1 MKPYP
6 TPPEG
11 LQVVSAPPLLT
22 LTLDRPQRRNS
33 LTDDIVL
40 ALIDTLE
47 AASADEEIRAALLN
61 AEGDNFCSGFD
72 LAGRAG
78 GRSRPRPG
86 SISRRMPYLV
96 NRLIPVML
104 EVQVPIVCAVRGWAV
119 GLGLSL
125 ALASDFAVVADDAR
139 LRAPFTSM
147 GITPDS
153 GSSWLLPR
161 LAGVARAKQM
171 LMLGEEVSGADAAD
185 WGLIHQSV
193 PRCPCRIRG
202 RRAGRQIGRF
212 GHRGRRSGQNPHP
225 PQLRAQPGG
234 PPGRRG
240 LRHGVVVPFRRLP
253 GVGRVPPRG
262 PSPRLHRP
270 VAISQTGYN
279 GTGR

>member
-6 TPPEG
+6 PPPEG
-11 LQVVSAPPLLT
+11 LQALAAPPMLT

-47 AASADEEIRAALLN
+47 AASADEEIRAVLLT
-61 AEGDNFCSGFD
+61 ATGDNFCSGFD

-78 GRSRPRPG
+78 DGSRPRPG

-125 ALASDFAVVADDAR
+125 VLASDFAVVADDAR
-139 LRAPFTSM
+139 LRAPFTAM

-153 GSSWLLPR
+153 GTSWLLPR
-161 LAGVARAKQM
+161 LAGVVRTKQM
-171 LMLGEEVSGADAAD
+171 LMLGEEISGAEAAE
-185 WGLIHQSV
+185 WGLVHQAV
-193 PRCPCRIRG
+193 PALHVDAEAAAL
-202 RRAGRQIGRF
+202 AGRLAASANVAVGLAKTLIHRSSGRTLEAHLSDEAF
-212 GHRGRRSGQNPHP
+212 AMELSSRSADFREWAVSRREGRP
-225 PQLRAQPGG
+225 PD
-234 PPGRRG
+234 
-240 LRHGVVVPFRRLP
+240 F
-253 GVGRVPPRG
+253 
-262 PSPRLHRP
+262 
-270 VAISQTGYN
+270 
-279 GTGR
+279 TGR

>member
-11 LQVVSAPPLLT
+11 LQVVSVPPILT
-22 LTLDRPQRRNS
+22 LTLDRPQRRNA

-47 AASADEEIRAALLN
+47 AASADEEIRAVLLN
-61 AEGDNFCSGFD
+61 SAGDSFCSGFD

-78 GRSRPRPG
+78 EGNRPRPS

-104 EVQVPIVCAVRGWAV
+104 QVQVPTVCAVRGWAV

-125 ALASDFAVVADDAR
+125 VLASDFAVAADDAR
-139 LRAPFTSM
+139 LRAPFTAM

-161 LAGVARAKQM
+161 VAGVARAKQM
-171 LMLGEEVSGADAAD
+171 LMLGDEVSGAEAAA
-185 WGLIHQSV
+185 WGLIHQAVSADKV
-193 PRCPCRIRG
+193 ETEAAALVARLAASATVAVGLAKTLIHRSSG
-202 RRAGRQIGRF
+202 RSLEAHLGDEAFAMELSSRSADFREWAASRQEGR
-212 GHRGRRSGQNPHP
+212 P
-225 PQLRAQPGG
+225 PD
-234 PPGRRG
+234 
-240 LRHGVVVPFRRLP
+240 F
-253 GVGRVPPRG
+253 
-262 PSPRLHRP
+262 
-270 VAISQTGYN
+270 
-279 GTGR
+279 TGR

>member
-6 TPPEG
+6 APPEG
-11 LQVVSAPPLLT
+11 LQVVSALPLLT

-47 AASADEEIRAALLN
+47 AASADEEIRVVLLN
-61 AEGDNFCSGFD
+61 AVGENFCSGFD

-78 GRSRPRPG
+78 GGSRPRPG

-104 EVQVPIVCAVRGWAV
+104 EVQVPIVCAVQGWAV

-125 ALASDFAVVADDAR
+125 VLASDFAVAADDAR

-153 GSSWLLPR
+153 GTSWLLPR

-171 LMLGEEVSGADAAD
+171 LILGEEISGADAAA
-185 WGLIHQSV
+185 WGLIHQAV
-193 PRCPCRIRG
+193 PAERVHAEAGVLTARLASSATVAVGLTKTLIQRG
-202 RRAGRQIGRF
+202 SGRSLEAHLGDEAF
-212 GHRGRRSGQNPHP
+212 AMELSSRSADFREWAESRQQDRP
-225 PQLRAQPGG
+225 PD
-234 PPGRRG
+234 
-240 LRHGVVVPFRRLP
+240 F
-253 GVGRVPPRG
+253 
-262 PSPRLHRP
+262 
-270 VAISQTGYN
+270 
-279 GTGR
+279 TGR

>member
-11 LQVVSAPPLLT
+11 LQVVSAPPILT

-47 AASADEEIRAALLN
+47 AASADEEIRAVLLN
-61 AEGDNFCSGFD
+61 AVGDNFCSGFD

-78 GRSRPRPG
+78 GGTRPRPG

-119 GLGLSL
+119 GLGFSL
-125 ALASDFAVVADDAR
+125 VLASDFAVVADDAR

-171 LMLGEEVSGADAAD
+171 LMLGEEVSGAEAAK
-185 WGLIHQSV
+185 WGLIYQSV
-193 PRCPCRIRG
+193 PAPQVDAEAVAL
-202 RRAGRQIGRF
+202 AGRLAATATVAVGLTKTLIHRSSGRSLEAHLGDEAF
-212 GHRGRRSGQNPHP
+212 AMELSSRSGDFREWAESRREGRP
-225 PQLRAQPGG
+225 PD
-234 PPGRRG
+234 
-240 LRHGVVVPFRRLP
+240 F
-253 GVGRVPPRG
+253 
-262 PSPRLHRP
+262 
-270 VAISQTGYN
+270 
-279 GTGR
+279 TGR

>member
-11 LQVVSAPPLLT
+11 LQVVSAPPILA
-22 LTLDRPQRRNS
+22 LTLDRPHRRNA

-47 AASADEEIRAALLN
+47 AASADEEIRAISFN
-61 AEGDNFCSGFD
+61 AVGDNFCSGFD

-78 GRSRPRPG
+78 DGNRPRPG

-104 EVQVPIVCAVRGWAV
+104 EVQVPIVSAVRGWAV
-119 GLGLSL
+119 GLGFSL
-125 ALASDFAVVADDAR
+125 VLASDFAVVAEDAR

-153 GSSWLLPR
+153 GTSWLLPR

-171 LMLGEEVSGADAAD
+171 LMLGEEISGTEAAD
-185 WGLIHQSV
+185 WGLIYRAVPDDRVDIEAADLVGRLASSASV
-193 PRCPCRIRG
+193 AVGLTKALVQRG
-202 RRAGRQIGRF
+202 RERSLEAHMSEEAFAMELSSRSADFREWAESRRQGR
-212 GHRGRRSGQNPHP
+212 P
-225 PQLRAQPGG
+225 PD
-234 PPGRRG
+234 
-240 LRHGVVVPFRRLP
+240 F
-253 GVGRVPPRG
+253 
-262 PSPRLHRP
+262 
-270 VAISQTGYN
+270 
-279 GTGR
+279 TGR

>member
-193 PRCPCRIRG
+193 PAVLVESEAAALAARLAASATVAVGLAKTLIHRSSG
-202 RRAGRQIGRF
+202 RSLEAHLGDEAF
-212 GHRGRRSGQNPHP
+212 AMELSSRSGDFREWAASRQED
-225 PQLRAQPGG
+225 R
-234 PPGRRG
+234 PPG
-240 LRHGVVVPFRRLP
+240 F
-253 GVGRVPPRG
+253 
-262 PSPRLHRP
+262 
-270 VAISQTGYN
+270 
-279 GTGR
+279 TGR

>member
-6 TPPEG
+6 VPPEG
-11 LQVVSAPPLLT
+11 LQVVSVPPILT
-22 LTLDRPQRRNS
+22 LTLDRPQRRNA

-47 AASADEEIRAALLN
+47 AASADEEIRAILLN
-61 AEGDNFCSGFD
+61 ASGDNFCSGFD
-72 LAGRAG
+72 LAGRASDG
-78 GRSRPRPG
+78 SRPRPS

-104 EVQVPIVCAVRGWAV
+104 EVQMPIVCAVRGWAV

-125 ALASDFAVVADDAR
+125 VLASDFAVAADDAR
-139 LRAPFTSM
+139 LRAPFTAM

-171 LMLGEEVSGADAAD
+171 LMLGEEVSGAEAAG

-193 PRCPCRIRG
+193 PATQVDAEAVAL
-202 RRAGRQIGRF
+202 AGRMAASATVSVGLAKMLIHRSSGRSLEAHLGDEAF
-212 GHRGRRSGQNPHP
+212 AMELSSRSADFREWTASRQEGRP
-225 PQLRAQPGG
+225 AD
-234 PPGRRG
+234 
-240 LRHGVVVPFRRLP
+240 F
-253 GVGRVPPRG
+253 
-262 PSPRLHRP
+262 
-270 VAISQTGYN
+270 
-279 GTGR
+279 TGR

>member
-6 TPPEG
+6 SLPGG
-11 LQVVSAPPLLT
+11 LRVVSAPPLLT

-47 AASADEEIRAALLN
+47 AASADEEIRAVLLN
-61 AEGDNFCSGFD
+61 AVGENFCSGFD

-78 GRSRPRPG
+78 GGSRPRPG

-104 EVQVPIVCAVRGWAV
+104 EVQVPIVCAARGWAV

-125 ALASDFAVVADDAR
+125 VLASDFAVVADGTR

-171 LMLGEEVSGADAAD
+171 LLLGEEISGADAAA
-185 WGLIHQSV
+185 WGLVHQAVSVDQVDAEAATLAVRLAASATVAVGLAKTLIHRSS
-193 PRCPCRIRG
+193 G
-202 RRAGRQIGRF
+202 RSLEAHLGDEAFAMELSSRSADFREWAESRQQGR
-212 GHRGRRSGQNPHP
+212 P
-225 PQLRAQPGG
+225 PD
-234 PPGRRG
+234 
-240 LRHGVVVPFRRLP
+240 F
-253 GVGRVPPRG
+253 
-262 PSPRLHRP
+262 
-270 VAISQTGYN
+270 
-279 GTGR
+279 TGR

>member
-11 LQVVSAPPLLT
+11 LQAVSAPPILT
-22 LTLDRPQRRNS
+22 LTLDRYQRRNS
-33 LTDDIVL
+33 LTDDMVL

-47 AASADEEIRAALLN
+47 AASADEEIRAVMLN
-61 AEGDNFCSGFD
+61 AAGDNFCSGFD

-78 GRSRPRPG
+78 DGSRPRPG

-125 ALASDFAVVADDAR
+125 VLASDFAVVADDAR
-139 LRAPFTSM
+139 LRAPFTAM

-161 LAGVARAKQM
+161 LAGVARAKQI
-171 LMLGEEVSGADAAD
+171 LMLGEEVSGADAAA
-185 WGLIHQSV
+185 WGLIHQAV
-193 PRCPCRIRG
+193 PADQVDAEAAALASRLAASATVAVGLAKVLI
-202 RRAGRQIGRF
+202 
-212 GHRGRRSGQNPHP
+212 HRGSGRSLETHLSDEAFAMELSSRSADFREWAESRRQ
-225 PQLRAQPGG
+225 
-234 PPGRRG
+234 GR
-240 LRHGVVVPFRRLP
+240 
-253 GVGRVPPRG
+253 
-262 PSPRLHRP
+262 SPDF
-270 VAISQTGYN
+270 
-279 GTGR
+279 TGR

>member
-6 TPPEG
+6 TPPDG
-11 LQVVSAPPLLT
+11 LHVVSAPPVLT

-40 ALIDTLE
+40 ALIDTFE
-47 AASADEEIRAALLN
+47 AASADEDVRAVLLN
-61 AEGDNFCSGFD
+61 AVGENFCSGFD

-78 GRSRPRPG
+78 DGSRPRPG

-125 ALASDFAVVADDAR
+125 VLASDFAVVADDSR
-139 LRAPFTSM
+139 LRAPFTAM

-171 LMLGEEVSGADAAD
+171 LMLGEEVSGAEAAE
-185 WGLIHQSV
+185 WGLIHQAV
-193 PRCPCRIRG
+193 P
-202 RRAGRQIGRF
+202 ADQIDAKAAALASRLAASATVAVGLAKMLI
-212 GHRGRRSGQNPHP
+212 HRGSGRSLEAHMSEEAFAMELSSRSADFREWAESRRQGRP
-225 PQLRAQPGG
+225 PE
-234 PPGRRG
+234 
-240 LRHGVVVPFRRLP
+240 F
-253 GVGRVPPRG
+253 
-262 PSPRLHRP
+262 
-270 VAISQTGYN
+270 
-279 GTGR
+279 TGR